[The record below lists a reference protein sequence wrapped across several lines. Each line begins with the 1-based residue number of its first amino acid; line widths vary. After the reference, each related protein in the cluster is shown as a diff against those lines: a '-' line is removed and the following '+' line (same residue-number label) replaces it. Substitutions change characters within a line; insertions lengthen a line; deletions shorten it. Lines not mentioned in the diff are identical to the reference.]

1 MELADA
7 LEFAGDKRHGVLV
20 TLRRDLRPQL
30 SNVMYHLDEAGTIRI
45 SITAERAKYHNM
57 RREPWA
63 ALHVTRPDFY
73 AYAVLEGD
81 VELTEPAA
89 DPDDATVEELVWHYE
104 QAVGQHDD
112 WDAFR
117 QAMVD
122 DRRVIAR
129 LRPTRAYGM
138 LPMPP
143 G

>member
-63 ALHVTRPDFY
+63 ALHVT
-73 AYAVLEGD
+73 
-81 VELTEPAA
+81 
-89 DPDDATVEELVWHYE
+89 HYE

-112 WDAFR
+112 WGAFR

-138 LPMPP
+138 LPMPR